1 MNPAISIII
10 PSFNEE
16 KHISRCLDSVLKQ
29 TFTDFEVLCVDDG
42 SSDNTF
48 NIIKEYSLKDS
59 RIIPLKNPGKGVSA
73 ARNFG
78 LDNAKGDYIGFVDS
92 DDFIQ
97 PQMYEFLYKAVTEN
111 NCDFS
116 VCGYK
121 KSSEIKEEYFDYKC
135 EDFSVE
141 KFFSL
146 DKNQLKDKFLILFTI
161 WSKLISK
168 TFLNNIRFQNLRIG
182 EDTIFSVQLFS
193 KNYKAVYVD
202 RNLYFYYINPQSVT
216 SVDLWNE
223 KKFDSIMSYFTCY
236 NLLKE
241 KNKIFSSFFLE
252 RGMKCLLSYRFNI
265 KNTPNEK
272 KFKKPLN
279 DYFKRYIIPFLK
291 CKNISVKNKIIIP
304 IFFFIPPFYS
314 LFRKIMEKIS

>member
-48 NIIKEYSLKDS
+48 NIIKEYSSKDS

-121 KSSEIKEEYFDYKC
+121 KTSEIKEEYFDYKC
-135 EDFSVE
+135 EEIDYKKIIKTDDLFSSVCFRLFK
-141 KFFSL
+141 KFFI
-146 DKNQLKDKFLILFTI
+146 KNLKFENF
-161 WSKLISK
+161 S
-168 TFLNNIRFQNLRIG
+168 IG
-182 EDTIFSVQLFS
+182 EDTIYNSKLFS
-193 KNYKAVYVD
+193 NNALIINLPLYNYLINLQSKTSTNFWHEKWFDLVKTRFIAYDILKLKNIVLANY
-202 RNLYFYYINPQSVT
+202 
-216 SVDLWNE
+216 
-223 KKFDSIMSYFTCY
+223 
-236 NLLKE
+236 
-241 KNKIFSSFFLE
+241 FLE
-252 RGMKCLLSYRFNI
+252 CGMKCLLSYRFNT

-272 KFKKPLN
+272 EFKKPLK

-314 LFRKIMEKIS
+314 QFRKIMEKIS